1 MNTAAGNRFVSRT
14 WGQIRSVFVTGPT
27 AIANSLHTLSSSASV
42 SNLGF
47 DTRGVSDALSPK
59 VLQQFIF
66 PHRAVAGSAAAAYST
81 QSARGRGLWGQGL
94 GLELSPKKNAMW
106 DSGRQQQQVRQI
118 MVDVV
123 KDDLERAIRKLMR
136 RLKED
141 GTIRVMRS
149 RQYFQKPSELKVLAA
164 KERDKRIQKKA
175 FREKL
180 KWIMERRS
188 RGF

>member
-1 MNTAAGNRFVSRT
+1 
-14 WGQIRSVFVTGPT
+14 
-27 AIANSLHTLSSSASV
+27 
-42 SNLGF
+42 
-47 DTRGVSDALSPK
+47 
-59 VLQQFIF
+59 
-66 PHRAVAGSAAAAYST
+66 
-81 QSARGRGLWGQGL
+81 
-94 GLELSPKKNAMW
+94 MW

-188 RGF
+188 R